1 MTVPPRVINFGA
13 GPCALPESV
22 LEKVQSNLL
31 NLPSPIDSMQFCGM
45 SILELG
51 HRTPE
56 FETIL
61 NNAEVDLRQILT
73 IPDNYRVLFLAAG
86 ATGQFAAIPLNLLGN
101 KDNADYIVTGVWS
114 KKAAEEASKY
124 CKVNV
129 IASTEESNFTQL
141 PNLASVK
148 FSQDPAY
155 VYYCANET
163 VNGVEFQDVP
173 AVPDHVPLVGD
184 FSSSFLSH
192 EINVEKFG
200 LIYAGA
206 QKNIGPAGVVVV
218 IIRTDLL
225 DRALKICPSVW
236 HYKTEV
242 ANKSMLNTPPCFNI
256 YVVGLVFDHI
266 KKLGLKNIRKLAEQ
280 KALLLYNTID
290 ESNGFY
296 TCQVAHNAR
305 SKMNVVF
312 FIEGGKETEN
322 AFLKAAKERNM
333 VQLSGHR
340 SVGGMRAS
348 LYNAMSL
355 EGVHQLVEFM
365 KLFQLTHQYAS

>member
-148 FSQDPAY
+148 
-155 VYYCANET
+155 
-163 VNGVEFQDVP
+163 
-173 AVPDHVPLVGD
+173 
-184 FSSSFLSH
+184 LS
-192 EINVEKFG
+192 K
-200 LIYAGA
+200 
-206 QKNIGPAGVVVV
+206 
-218 IIRTDLL
+218 
-225 DRALKICPSVW
+225 
-236 HYKTEV
+236 
-242 ANKSMLNTPPCFNI
+242 
-256 YVVGLVFDHI
+256 
-266 KKLGLKNIRKLAEQ
+266 
-280 KALLLYNTID
+280 
-290 ESNGFY
+290 
-296 TCQVAHNAR
+296 
-305 SKMNVVF
+305 
-312 FIEGGKETEN
+312 
-322 AFLKAAKERNM
+322 
-333 VQLSGHR
+333 
-340 SVGGMRAS
+340 
-348 LYNAMSL
+348 
-355 EGVHQLVEFM
+355 
-365 KLFQLTHQYAS
+365 